1 MSDATDRRSTSRSTA
16 EVAGELNRMLSGWA
30 NYFSLGTV
38 SGVYNLVD
46 RHVGYRLRMWLNS
59 KHKVHCVGRKR
70 FIDEATARK
79 LGLDRLSWR
88 KGSLPWA

>member
-1 MSDATDRRSTSRSTA
+1 
-16 EVAGELNRMLSGWA
+16 MLSGWA

-79 LGLDRLSWR
+79 LGLERLSWR